1 MSIVFKLQHG
11 RYFIGLILFL
21 AYFVTTKHNLTFH
34 PHYQVWMCNLTALF
48 SLILVFKFSQNLF
61 DITFFFAW
69 TGDIFTFFIPNN
81 QTLPDIYDFPLVWV
95 AYWLKHIA
103 PLCLTIYLLTVQG
116 ERLSGNGM
124 KKAFSAMMFYAI
136 MMAGYNLVFNQNIL
150 DLCYPTVD
158 IEKSFGS
165 WPFYIIIDMA
175 IVYLWFLGNNVVA
188 RWLGFI
194 KG

>member
-1 MSIVFKLQHG
+1 MQHIRLYILTGACLISIVLKLQHG

-69 TGDIFTFFIPNN
+69 TGDVFTFFTPNN

-95 AYWLKHIA
+95 IDGTMKYVESPEPKFFE
-103 PLCLTIYLLTVQG
+103 IY
-116 ERLSGNGM
+116 
-124 KKAFSAMMFYAI
+124 
-136 MMAGYNLVFNQNIL
+136 
-150 DLCYPTVD
+150 
-158 IEKSFGS
+158 
-165 WPFYIIIDMA
+165 
-175 IVYLWFLGNNVVA
+175 
-188 RWLGFI
+188 
-194 KG
+194 